1 MRGGERLEHETRGH
15 REMPMSTSDVNPQ
28 PAWHHE
34 RVFAPRH
41 APSCRCV
48 DHEVMASRD
57 EDGDWTC
64 CSCGRTLLRSL
75 TGLRAFR
82 SALRDS
88 ALHAAQ
94 CAGSRR

>member
-15 REMPMSTSDVNPQ
+15 EEMPMSTSDVNPQ

-64 CSCGRTLLRSL
+64 CSCGRPLLRSL

>member
-1 MRGGERLEHETRGH
+1 
-15 REMPMSTSDVNPQ
+15 MSTSDLNDQ
-28 PAWHHE
+28 PALHRM

-48 DHEVMASRD
+48 EHEVMASRD

-64 CSCGRTLLRSL
+64 CSCGRPLPPSSTRV
-75 TGLRAFR
+75 RAFR

-88 ALHAAQ
+88 ELRAA
-94 CAGSRR
+94 